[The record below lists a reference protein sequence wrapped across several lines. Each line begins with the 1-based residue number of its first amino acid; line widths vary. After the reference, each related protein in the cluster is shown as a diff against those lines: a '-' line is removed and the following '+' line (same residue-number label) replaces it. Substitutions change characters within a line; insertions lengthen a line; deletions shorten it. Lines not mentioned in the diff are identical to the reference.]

1 MFFKHAYTL
10 ALLLA
15 LVALFSILSG
25 CGSNVSGGT
34 LSAPATSAT
43 AGNMPDSV
51 QITIITGAY
60 PPNKQPQVTLRQLA
74 QVQQLYQT
82 TLALPLMPQNIAC
95 TAEAGPHYQLVFLR
109 GAHTLAQVLAR
120 REGCRP

>member
-34 LSAPATSAT
+34 LSA
-43 AGNMPDSV
+43 G
-51 QITIITGAY
+51 Y
-60 PPNKQPQVTLRQLA
+60 LRDGWQ
-74 QVQQLYQT
+74 Y
-82 TLALPLMPQNIAC
+82 
-95 TAEAGPHYQLVFLR
+95 
-109 GAHTLAQVLAR
+109 AR
-120 REGCRP
+120 